1 MKTWI
6 MMRHGKSSWEIHV
19 PDRDR
24 PLNQRGIDDAHK
36 MGAFL
41 QNQACAVDAVF
52 SSPAIRA
59 AHTALIVSRE
69 MNLPMHKISLSE
81 SLYDFSGEDVLE
93 FIRCL
98 DDTVDTV
105 MTFGHNNACT
115 SLAYSLA
122 DFTGDNIPT
131 AAAVLFRFD
140 VSLWS
145 EITKANAEY
154 FFPKTIDKP

>member
-1 MKTWI
+1 M
-6 MMRHGKSSWEIHV
+6 
-19 PDRDR
+19 
-24 PLNQRGIDDAHK
+24 
-36 MGAFL
+36 
-41 QNQACAVDAVF
+41 
-52 SSPAIRA
+52 
-59 AHTALIVSRE
+59 IVSRE
-69 MNLPMHKISLSE
+69 MNVPMHKISFSE

>member
-1 MKTWI
+1 
-6 MMRHGKSSWEIHV
+6 MRHGKSSWEIHV

-140 VSLWS
+140 VYLWS

>member
-1 MKTWI
+1 MFLIKTVPLTNGGL
-6 MMRHGKSSWEIHV
+6 MMPTTWV
-19 PDRDR
+19 PFWKIKNVLLT
-24 PLNQRGIDDAHK
+24 P
-36 MGAFL
+36 F
-41 QNQACAVDAVF
+41 F

-69 MNLPMHKISLSE
+69 MNLPMHKISFSE

-93 FIRCL
+93 FVRYL
-98 DDTVDTV
+98 DDTMDTV

-131 AAAVLFRFD
+131 AGAVLFRFD

-154 FFPKTIDKP
+154 FFPKTIAKP

>member
-1 MKTWI
+1 
-6 MMRHGKSSWEIHV
+6 MRHGKSSWELNV
-19 PDRDR
+19 SDKDR
-24 PLNQRGIDDAHK
+24 PLNQRGIDDAHN

-41 QNQACAVDAVF
+41 QNQAYTVDAVF

-69 MNLPMHKISLSE
+69 MNVPMHTISFSE

-93 FIRCL
+93 FVRCL
-98 DDTVDTV
+98 DDTLDTV

-154 FFPKTIDKP
+154 FFPKTIAKP

>member
-1 MKTWI
+1 MT
-6 MMRHGKSSWEIHV
+6 RHGKSSWEIHV

-41 QNQACAVDAVF
+41 QNQACVIDAVF

-69 MNLPMHKISLSE
+69 MNVPMHKISFSE

-93 FIRCL
+93 FIRSL

>member
-1 MKTWI
+1 
-6 MMRHGKSSWEIHV
+6 MRHGKSSWEIHV

>member
-6 MMRHGKSSWEIHV
+6 MVRHGKSSWELNV
-19 PDRDR
+19 SDKDRF
-24 PLNQRGIDDAHK
+24 LNQRGIDDAHK

-41 QNQACAVDAVF
+41 QNQQCAVDAVF

-59 AHTALIVSRE
+59 THTALIVSRE
-69 MNLPMHKISLSE
+69 MNLPMHMLSFIE

-93 FIRCL
+93 FVRSL
-98 DDTVDTV
+98 DDTMDTV

-115 SLAYSLA
+115 SLAYSLS
-122 DFTGDNIPT
+122 DFNGDNIPT
-131 AAAVLFRFD
+131 AGAVIFRFD

-154 FFPKTIDKP
+154 FFPKTIAKP

>member
-1 MKTWI
+1 
-6 MMRHGKSSWEIHV
+6 MRHGKSSWELNV
-19 PDRDR
+19 SDRDR
-24 PLNQRGIDDAHK
+24 PLNQRGIDDARK

-41 QNQACAVDAVF
+41 QNQAYAVDAVI

-59 AHTALIVSRE
+59 AHTALIVSLE
-69 MNLPMHKISLSE
+69 MNVPMYKISFSE

-93 FIRCL
+93 FVRCL
-98 DDTVDTV
+98 DNTVCTV
-105 MTFGHNNACT
+105 VTFGHNNACT

>member
-1 MKTWI
+1 
-6 MMRHGKSSWEIHV
+6 MRHGKSSWEIHV

-140 VSLWS
+140 VYLWS
-145 EITKANAEY
+145 EITLSL
-154 FFPKTIDKP
+154 IHI

>member
-1 MKTWI
+1 
-6 MMRHGKSSWEIHV
+6 MRHGKSSWELHV
-19 PDRDR
+19 SDRDR

-69 MNLPMHKISLSE
+69 MNVPMHKISFSE

-93 FIRCL
+93 FVRCL
-98 DDTVDTV
+98 DNAVDTV
-105 MTFGHNNACT
+105 MTFGHNYACT

>member
-1 MKTWI
+1 
-6 MMRHGKSSWEIHV
+6 MMRHGKSSWELNV
-19 PDRDR
+19 SDKDR

-41 QNQACAVDAVF
+41 QDQQCAVDAVF

-59 AHTALIVSRE
+59 AHTALIVSLK
-69 MNLPMHKISLSE
+69 MNLPMHMVSFSE

-93 FIRCL
+93 FVRCL
-98 DDTVDTV
+98 DDAVDTV
-105 MTFGHNNACT
+105 MTFGHNDACT
-115 SLAYSLA
+115 SLAHSLS

-131 AAAVLFRFD
+131 AGAVLFRFD

-154 FFPKTIDKP
+154 FFPKTIAKP

>member
-1 MKTWI
+1 
-6 MMRHGKSSWEIHV
+6 MRHGKSSWELHV
-19 PDRDR
+19 SDRDR

-41 QNQACAVDAVF
+41 QNHACAVDAVF

-69 MNLPMHKISLSE
+69 MNVPMHKISFSK

-93 FIRCL
+93 FVRCL
-98 DDTVDTV
+98 DNTVDTV

-154 FFPKTIDKP
+154 FFPKTIAKP

>member
-1 MKTWI
+1 
-6 MMRHGKSSWEIHV
+6 MRHGKSSWELNV
-19 PDRDR
+19 SDKDR
-24 PLNQRGIDDAHK
+24 PLNQRGIDDAKK
-36 MGAFL
+36 MGAYL
-41 QNQACAVDAVF
+41 QNQTAAVDAVF

-69 MNLPMHKISLSE
+69 MNVPIHKISFSE

-93 FIRCL
+93 FVRCL
-98 DDTVDTV
+98 DDTLDTV

-154 FFPKTIDKP
+154 FFPKTLAKP

>member
-1 MKTWI
+1 
-6 MMRHGKSSWEIHV
+6 MRHGKSSWELNV
-19 PDRDR
+19 SDKDR

-41 QNQACAVDAVF
+41 QDQQCAVDAVF

-59 AHTALIVSRE
+59 AHTALIVSLE
-69 MNLPMHKISLSE
+69 MNLPMHMVSFSE

-93 FIRCL
+93 FVRCL
-98 DDTVDTV
+98 DDAIDTV

-115 SLAYSLA
+115 SLAHSLS

-131 AAAVLFRFD
+131 AGAVLFRFD

-145 EITKANAEY
+145 EITKANTEY
-154 FFPKTIDKP
+154 FFPKTIAKP